1 MDRRKTLKAL
11 LVSSVAGGALVG
23 GCKTEEIVQSGIS
36 TGNFGQT
43 PEERERDAELHSE
56 EYFLSPE
63 LETLATLCDIILPAT
78 DSVGGALD
86 ANVPEFIEF
95 IAKDMPNNQIPIRGG
110 IMWLDSEANQR
121 FGTTFNEC
129 EDQQQ
134 LQIIDDIA
142 YPDPKPEMEYGAQF
156 FDRIRNLTLTGYYT
170 TKMGIDELG
179 YVGNRPNV
187 WDGVPEHVLKKHNM
201 SYDPEWMPKFVDQ
214 SKRDVQ
220 AEWDDDMN
228 LIS

>member
-11 LVSSVAGGALVG
+11 LVSSVAGGALVS

-43 PEERERDAELHSE
+43 PEERERDAKLHSE
-56 EYFLSPE
+56 EYFQSSE

-78 DSVGGALD
+78 DAVGGAID

-110 IMWLDSEANQR
+110 VMWLDAEANQR
-121 FGTTFNEC
+121 FGKTFNEC
-129 EDQQQ
+129 EEEQRI
-134 LQIIDDIA
+134 QIIDDIA
-142 YPDPKPEMEYGAQF
+142 YPDPKPEMEYGATF
-156 FDRIRNLTLTGYYT
+156 FNRIRNLTLTGYYT
-170 TKMGIDELG
+170 TKMGIEELG

-187 WDGVPEHVLKKHNM
+187 WDGVPDHVLKKHNM
-201 SYDPEWMPKFVDQ
+201 SYDPEWIPKFVDQ